1 MMKAG
6 KLPADLLARLLA
18 RLPDD
23 PRLLLGPGIGH
34 DAAALDLRDGRVL
47 VAKADPVTFATD
59 QIGRYAVNVNAND
72 VACLGAR
79 PAWFIA
85 TVLLPESA
93 TAELAEEIFEQL
105 RSACG
110 ELGVLLVGG
119 HTEITLGLEKPV
131 VAGAMLGET
140 TSDALVR
147 PDGARAG
154 DHLILTKAI
163 ALEGTALLARDVP
176 DALNERGVAEGVI
189 RAAARLLEQP
199 GISVVPESVAACG
212 VGGGAGGEA
221 ARPVHALHDPTE
233 GGLATALLEL
243 AQASGLGVRLR
254 SADVP
259 LLPETEAI
267 CAALGL
273 DPLGLLASGSL
284 LIAAAPDGCD
294 AVREAVEAEE
304 IDATCIGELTSR
316 GRDAIMDSRGQELLP
331 RFDRDELARF
341 LEAWGEG
348 AARREGGNPPQ
359 PKGKGSV
366 DFQAK
371 G

>member
-23 PRLLLGPGIGH
+23 PRLLLGPGIGR
-34 DAAALDLRDGRVL
+34 DAAALDLGEGRVL

-93 TAELAEEIFEQL
+93 TAELAEEIFEQV

-119 HTEITLGLEKPV
+119 HTEVTLGLERPV

-140 TSDALVR
+140 TGDALVR

-154 DHLILTKAI
+154 DHLILTKGI
-163 ALEGTALLARDVP
+163 ALEGTALLARDAP
-176 DALNERGVAEGVI
+176 DALRERGVPERVVQ
-189 RAAARLLEQP
+189 AAAHLLERP
-199 GISVVPESVAACG
+199 GISVVRESIAACG
-212 VGGGAGGEA
+212 AGPEA

-233 GGLATALLEL
+233 GGLATALVEL
-243 AQASGLGVRLR
+243 AQASGLGVRVR
-254 SADVP
+254 RADVP
-259 LLPETEAI
+259 ILPETEAV

-284 LIAAAPDGCD
+284 LIAAAPGGCD
-294 AVREAVEAEE
+294 AVREAVRAVG
-304 IDATCIGELTSR
+304 IGATCIGELTSR
-316 GRDAIMDSRGQELLP
+316 GRDAIMDDRGQELLP

-341 LEAWGEG
+341 LEALGEG
-348 AARREGGNPPQ
+348 ATRRQGGNPPL
-359 PKGKGSV
+359 PKSKGSV
-366 DFQAK
+366 DFQAE